1 VTHEDKGHFSDKHPS
16 GRKLNADVVRA
27 VKERTRE
34 EGLPCAVAFEV
45 AKDVGVPP
53 EEVGFTADRLEISLI
68 RCQLGLHGYQPER
81 KKIVTPADT
90 VTPEL
95 EARIRDRLIHG
106 KLPCKAAW
114 DIAGEL
120 GLRKLAVS
128 SACEALG
135 VKISSCQLGAFQ

>member
-1 VTHEDKGHFSDKHPS
+1 MTHEDKGHFSQKHPS
-16 GRKLNADVVRA
+16 ERKLNPDVAHA
-27 VKERTRE
+27 VKERARE

-45 AKDVGVPP
+45 AKDLGVPP

-68 RCQLGLHGYQPER
+68 RCQLGLHGYGPER
-81 KKIVTPADT
+81 KKVTPSDT

-114 DIAGEL
+114 DIAEEL
-120 GLRKLAVS
+120 DLRKLAVS
-128 SACEALG
+128 SACEALEI
-135 VKISSCQLGAFQ
+135 KISSCQLGAFR

>member
-1 VTHEDKGHFSDKHPS
+1 MTHEDKGHFSKKHS
-16 GRKLNADVVRA
+16 AERKLDPNVARA
-27 VKERTRE
+27 VKERSSE

-45 AKDVGVPP
+45 AKDLGVDP

-68 RCQLGLHGYQPER
+68 RCQLGLHGYPGR
-81 KKIVTPADT
+81 KKVKPAES

-95 EARIRDRLIHG
+95 EARIRDRLIQG

-114 DIAGEL
+114 DIAEDM

-135 VKISSCQLGAFQ
+135 IKIFHCQLGAFP

>member
-1 VTHEDKGHFSDKHPS
+1 MTHEDKGHFSQKHPS
-16 GRKLNADVVRA
+16 ERELNPDVVRA
-27 VKERTRE
+27 VKGRSRE
-34 EGLPCAVAFEV
+34 ADLPCAVAFEV

-53 EEVGFTADRLEISLI
+53 EEVGFTADRLEISLV
-68 RCQLGLHGYQPER
+68 RCQLGLHGYKPER
-81 KKIVTPADT
+81 KIVTPADT

-114 DIAGEL
+114 DIAEEL